1 MIAHK
6 TFHRY
11 VVRAKRGTA
20 QSARD
25 AQGNAPKSAGAN
37 LRRYNEAALTQVD
50 LHEMYWRNMYKNI
63 ITINHVAL
71 IICLFSFQEVQD
83 LLVTWTDNLKASDRI
98 FIRVPSYNKTIYY
111 SGRNSP
117 MQKDDA
123 RIRMIPFS
131 TRRPTMKEAKRVHD
145 ILATIECYGV

>member
-11 VVRAKRGTA
+11 VVRAKRGTV

-50 LHEMYWRNMYKNI
+50 LHE
-63 ITINHVAL
+63 
-71 IICLFSFQEVQD
+71 
-83 LLVTWTDNLKASDRI
+83 
-98 FIRVPSYNKTIYY
+98 IY
-111 SGRNSP
+111 
-117 MQKDDA
+117 
-123 RIRMIPFS
+123 
-131 TRRPTMKEAKRVHD
+131 
-145 ILATIECYGV
+145 